1 MAYTITS
8 GTMADR
14 VLSILGEDNL
24 DYFDEMLNVHELFE
38 EAIWEV
44 VTAVPERLLLTEIPK
59 PIDPQSCLAADEISS
74 DDINIY
80 SNHILLVIRVEATTV
95 DGELVFTRKNCTEI
109 PYEESHRALD
119 SDSIY
124 FATKN
129 SPVFW
134 IEPSS
139 TGFRT
144 LKTAPAT
151 TGQAADTGQTALT
164 TGNSGLMIFD
174 YARETIGVTDSG
186 SELGWNTMVTPAN
199 IPPVLEDII
208 IKRIALRVLDAKLA
222 STATQD
228 EDQEIFGILSGEK
241 QILETDIKES
251 LLRIQG
257 GEQPS

>member
-24 DYFDEMLNVHELFE
+24 DYFDDMLNMHELFE
-38 EAIWEV
+38 EAIWEIAN
-44 VTAVPERLLLTEIPK
+44 AVPERLLLTEIPK
-59 PIDPQSCLAADEISS
+59 PIDPQSCLVTDVISA

-80 SNHILLVIRVEATTV
+80 SNRILLVVRVEATTV
-95 DGELVFTRKNCTEI
+95 NDALVFTRKNCTEI

-139 TGFRT
+139 AGSRT

-164 TGNSGLMIFD
+164 AGNSGLMVFD
-174 YARETIGVTDSG
+174 YARETLGATDVVD
-186 SELGWNTMVTPAN
+186 LGWNVIVTPAY

-222 STATQD
+222 TTATQE
-228 EDQEIFGILSGEK
+228 EDQEVFGILSGEK
-241 QILETDIKES
+241 QILETDLKDS